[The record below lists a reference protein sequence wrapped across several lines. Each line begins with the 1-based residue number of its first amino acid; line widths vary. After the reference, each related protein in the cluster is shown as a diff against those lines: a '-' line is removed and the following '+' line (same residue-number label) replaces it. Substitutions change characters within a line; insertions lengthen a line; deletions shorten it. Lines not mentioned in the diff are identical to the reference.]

1 MTRRSVQVCPDGTW
15 DVQTRPGTS
24 SLGPRPL
31 TTEPHADLGRRRD
44 STTAMSAIAA
54 PQEES
59 LTTRSRGR
67 RSSMDLSTLQQPVQ
81 QQQQQQQQPPPP
93 PQYTL
98 QASDSIGSLPMSAL
112 AGMPLSPS
120 TPFRRWSMNLYG
132 EVACLCSNL
141 LAVCVLAC
149 VLLDR
154 SEAAPCAFARPI

>member
-1 MTRRSVQVCPDGTW
+1 MQVYPDGTW

-54 PQEES
+54 PQES

>member
-1 MTRRSVQVCPDGTW
+1 MQVYSDGTW

-24 SLGPRPL
+24 SLGPRLL

-54 PQEES
+54 PQES
-59 LTTRSRGR
+59 STTRSRGR

>member
-1 MTRRSVQVCPDGTW
+1 MQVYPDGTW

-31 TTEPHADLGRRRD
+31 TTEPHADLGRRPLID
-44 STTAMSAIAA
+44 STTAMSAVAA
-54 PQEES
+54 PQES

-81 QQQQQQQQPPPP
+81 QQQQQQQQQPPPPP

>member
-1 MTRRSVQVCPDGTW
+1 MTRRSVQVYPDGTW

-54 PQEES
+54 PQES
-59 LTTRSRGR
+59 STTRSRGR
-67 RSSMDLSTLQQPVQ
+67 RSSMDLSTMQQPVQQEQ
-81 QQQQQQQQPPPP
+81 QQQQQQQQPPP
-93 PQYTL
+93 QYIL

-112 AGMPLSPS
+112 AGMPLSAS